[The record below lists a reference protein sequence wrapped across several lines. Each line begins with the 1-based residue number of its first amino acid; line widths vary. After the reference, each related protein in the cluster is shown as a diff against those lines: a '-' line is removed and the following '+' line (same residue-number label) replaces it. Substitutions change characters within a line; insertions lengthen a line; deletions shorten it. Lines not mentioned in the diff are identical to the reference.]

1 MQTSKKL
8 VSQLSLQ
15 ELSVDFSRVSET
27 DATGAYMLLPVVTN
41 AQRGN
46 ITAAAG
52 GLIYN
57 SDTNKLQVFNGTSWE
72 TVTSS

>member
-15 ELSVDFSRVSET
+15 NSVDFSRVTET

-46 ITAAAG
+46 ITANAG

-57 SDTNKLQVFNGTSWE
+57 SDTNKLQVFNGFIMKP
-72 TVTSS
+72 